1 MKLTGGK
8 ANQFLRNPGD
18 QVLLALIYGPDEGQV
33 RSKARNLVKQIA
45 GGDENDPFLVT
56 ALTKEEQA
64 EDPTRLIDEAAS
76 IPMMGGRKIVWLRG
90 FPDSAAKVL
99 TDWLDEPKADTL
111 IVAEGADLTPKNG
124 MRKLAE
130 KHERAASIACYADDQ
145 GALDEIIAIT
155 LKQAGL
161 GISPDA
167 LHFLTARLGAD
178 RALTRSELEKLV
190 IYKGEA
196 KGEVS
201 LEDVEAVSVDAAALT
216 LDLAVDAALTG
227 QPAKLDVEI
236 NRCFAEA
243 INEIALIRATQ
254 NELVKLSTV
263 QDAVANGTSPDQAI
277 KQLRPPLFFKRQP
290 AFKQMLRL
298 WPQKRL
304 AMAKDIMLAAERDCK
319 TTGMPSQAVCHRALL
334 RLANAAAQIRNR

>member
-1 MKLTGGK
+1 MKLTGNK

-33 RSKARNLVKQIA
+33 RDKARNLVKQIA

-56 ALTKEEQA
+56 QLTKDDLA
-64 EDPTRLIDEAAS
+64 EDPTRLIDEAAA
-76 IPMMGGRKIVWLRG
+76 IPMMGGRKIVWLRNA
-90 FPDSAAKVL
+90 PDSAAKAL
-99 TDWLDEPKADTL
+99 TDWLDDPKGDAL
-111 IVAEGADLTPKNG
+111 IVVEGGELTPRNA

-130 KHERAASIACYADDQ
+130 AHERAAAIACYADDQ
-145 GALDEIIAIT
+145 GALDEIIIVT

-161 GISPDA
+161 NITPDA
-167 LHFLTARLGAD
+167 LSFLTARLGAD
-178 RALTRSELEKLV
+178 RALTKSELEKLV
-190 IYKGEA
+190 LYKGNE
-196 KGEVS
+196 KGEIS
-201 LEDVEAVSVDAAALT
+201 LDDVEAVSVDAAALT

-227 QPAKLDVEI
+227 NAAKLDSEI

-243 INEIALIRATQ
+243 INEIAIIRTTQ
-254 NELVKLSTV
+254 NELAKLATV
-263 QDAVANGTSPDQAI
+263 QDAVAQGTSVDQAI

-304 AMAKDIMLAAERDCK
+304 AMAQQIMLEAERDCK
-319 TTGMPSQAVCHRALL
+319 TTGLPSQAVCHRALL
-334 RLANAAAQIRNR
+334 RLANAAAQVGRR

>member
-1 MKLTGGK
+1 MKLTGAK

-18 QVLLALIYGPDEGQV
+18 QILLALIYGPDEGQV
-33 RSKARNLVKQIA
+33 RDKARNLVKQVA

-64 EDPTRLIDEAAS
+64 EDPTRLIDEAAA

-90 FPDSAAKVL
+90 FPDSAAKAL
-99 TDWLDEPKADTL
+99 ADWLDDPKGDAL
-111 IVAEGADLTPKNG
+111 IVAEAHELTPRNA

-130 KHERAASIACYADDQ
+130 GHDRAASIACYADDQ
-145 GALDEIIAIT
+145 GALDEIITIT

-161 GISPDA
+161 NISPDA

-178 RALTRSELEKLV
+178 RALTKSELEKLV
-190 IYKGEA
+190 LYKGDD
-196 KGEVS
+196 KGEVT
-201 LEDVEAVSVDAAALT
+201 LDDVEAVSVDAAALT

-227 QPAKLDVEI
+227 NTGKLDTEI

-243 INEIALIRATQ
+243 INEIAIIRATQ
-254 NELVKLSTV
+254 NELTKLISV
-263 QDAVANGTSPDQAI
+263 QDAVAQGSNVDQAI

-304 AMAKDIMLAAERDCK
+304 IMAQQIMLEAERNCK

-334 RLANAAAQIRNR
+334 RLANAAAQVKGR